1 MKMVPLP
8 RLWLK
13 WACIVI
19 GLEGER
25 NLSFM
30 RARVFSSFVRTE
42 EANMFEQI
50 QISVCYLLLMPP
62 CPPGG
67 DCA

>member
-25 NLSFM
+25 KLSFM
-30 RARVFSSFVRTE
+30 RARVFSLFARTK
-42 EANMFEQI
+42 EANTLEQMDVC
-50 QISVCYLLLMPP
+50 VCYLLLVLP